1 MQSILIISRIIVK
14 KNPLCTVG
22 ARIWFD
28 LNSEIISMQ
37 LCIATLIIII
47 VERELNYS
55 RDSYWAWDPFMT
67 DFRKM
72 GKKEMPV

>member
-1 MQSILIISRIIVK
+1 
-14 KNPLCTVG
+14 
-22 ARIWFD
+22 
-28 LNSEIISMQ
+28 MQ

-67 DFRKM
+67 DFRNLKI